1 MHLGGD
7 RNGAGQCHPIN
18 GLRPLCALFI
28 VAWLTFP
35 SLISRSPH
43 FFLYFLLC
51 FGPSVNLVRLPLVC
65 RCRGWPVC
73 GSPPSTISTSTQ
85 VPTRNVSENDLSLVS
100 CNLNRKKVNCTDN
113 IRRRTSSVRRQKRQ
127 PDTKKGYDL
136 SRLTSPTPRGF
147 ILPAQGS
154 RGAPRD
160 RCEISVE
167 PVANQISEGL
177 EGCMWG
183 LAFHEPGCRV
193 DAAAR
198 PCSRPGAV

>member
-1 MHLGGD
+1 MSSHQWAPTAVRPVYCCLAD
-7 RNGAGQCHPIN
+7 FSILNFQIASLFPLFLAM
-18 GLRPLCALFI
+18 LRSVRQP
-28 VAWLTFP
+28 
-35 SLISRSPH
+35 RSPP
-43 FFLYFLLC
+43 LGL
-51 FGPSVNLVRLPLVC
+51 SVQGLAGV
-65 RCRGWPVC
+65 WE
-73 GSPPSTISTSTQ
+73 PPSTISTSTQ